1 MEEVLR
7 MPLRTSPASQSA
19 STALSRFAQRRGAS
33 RRRDPWRPWTVAWL
47 GACGLAFGNAI
58 IRQAIYE
65 GHVGDLRAHQIS
77 TATLLS
83 IFAVYVW
90 MLQRG
95 WPIETNQAALAV
107 GAIWAT
113 LTLAFEFGFGHWV
126 VGQSWAELLEA
137 YNLTHGRVWVL
148 IPIWIMTAPATMRAL
163 QQSRRS

>member
-7 MPLRTSPASQSA
+7 MPLRTSPASRSA
-19 STALSRFAQRRGAS
+19 STAPSRFAQPRGVCG
-33 RRRDPWRPWTVAWL
+33 RRDSWRPWTVAWL

-65 GHVGDLRAHQIS
+65 RHVGDLRAHQIS
-77 TATLLS
+77 TATLLG

-90 MLQRG
+90 MLQRR

-107 GAIWAT
+107 GAIWAM

-137 YNLTHGRVWVL
+137 YNLGDGRVWVL
-148 IPIWIMTAPATMRAL
+148 VPLWTLIAPATIRAL
-163 QQSRRS
+163 QQPRRS